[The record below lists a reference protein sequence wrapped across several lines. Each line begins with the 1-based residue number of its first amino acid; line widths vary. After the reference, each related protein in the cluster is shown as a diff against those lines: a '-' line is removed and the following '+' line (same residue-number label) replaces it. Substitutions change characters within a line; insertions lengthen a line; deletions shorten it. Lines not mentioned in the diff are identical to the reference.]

1 MRTAER
7 VLVSA
12 TAILI
17 AAVIVLC
24 WGSATALQVNDG
36 TGTGTG
42 IPWPIVWAQIASTGA
57 SVFALVG
64 LASAA
69 GLLFLRAARWTSTP
83 TDDVTDDEEPKPEP
97 SP

>member
-1 MRTAER
+1 MRAGER
-7 VLVSA
+7 ALVLA

-17 AAVIVLC
+17 AAVITLC
-24 WGSATALQVNDG
+24 WGSAAALQANDG

-42 IPWPIVWAQIASTGA
+42 TGTGLPWPIIWAQIASTVA

-83 TDDVTDDEEPKPEP
+83 ADDEEPTPEP
-97 SP
+97 